1 MVELS
6 ISKDI
11 LVTLPRVLFDGKIV
25 IVDNH
30 IKSNIAISK
39 LRKETLLGI
48 DTETRPSFR
57 RGVIHKVALLQI
69 STFNEC
75 YLFRTNKIGMPQ
87 GVLQLLQDER
97 VTKIGLSLRDD
108 MLKLGE
114 ICNINPKGLID
125 IQDFVKKYGI
135 IDNSLQRIYG
145 IVFNRDIS
153 KSQQLTN
160 WEAPLLTDA
169 QCAYAATDAWAC
181 LKLYDELINN
191 RFDYNNSRYIVEPH
205 SETIEH
211 ED

>member
-11 LVTLPRVLFDGKIV
+11 LVTLPRVLFDGKII

-125 IQDFVKKYGI
+125 LQDFVKKYGI
-135 IDNSLQRIYG
+135 FCDLPKGNVDPEHIKLPPA
-145 IVFNRDIS
+145 
-153 KSQQLTN
+153 KPKQQ
-160 WEAPLLTDA
+160 PLLPPAPPTQQPQA
-169 QCAYAATDAWAC
+169 PM
-181 LKLYDELINN
+181 DEDIPQSVWDGLLGGL
-191 RFDYNNSRYIVEPH
+191 RGDDDLP
-205 SETIEH
+205 
-211 ED
+211 

>member
-1 MVELS
+1 
-6 ISKDI
+6 
-11 LVTLPRVLFDGKIV
+11 
-25 IVDNH
+25 
-30 IKSNIAISK
+30 
-39 LRKETLLGI
+39 
-48 DTETRPSFR
+48 
-57 RGVIHKVALLQI
+57 
-69 STFNEC
+69 
-75 YLFRTNKIGMPQ
+75 MPQ

-125 IQDFVKKYGI
+125 LQDFVKKYGI

-145 IVFNRDIS
+145 IVFNRYIS